1 MEIQKSMIS
10 KSKIN
15 AKKLLFL
22 SSNVVKHP
30 EVKMSPHFILI
41 KGEKLQ
47 DLPLGK
53 NWYVILPL
61 KEQESY
67 LKFKLYLLQHISQK
81 FKPLFQMSLL
91 HASEVTPPAM

>member
-1 MEIQKSMIS
+1 MIS
-10 KSKIN
+10 ESKIN
-15 AKKLLFL
+15 AKKLLVL
-22 SSNVVKHP
+22 SSNVVKHA
-30 EVKMSPHFILI
+30 EVKMSPHFILTRG
-41 KGEKLQ
+41 KKLQ
-47 DLPLGK
+47 NLPSGT

-67 LKFKLYLLQHISQK
+67 LKFKLYLFQHILQK